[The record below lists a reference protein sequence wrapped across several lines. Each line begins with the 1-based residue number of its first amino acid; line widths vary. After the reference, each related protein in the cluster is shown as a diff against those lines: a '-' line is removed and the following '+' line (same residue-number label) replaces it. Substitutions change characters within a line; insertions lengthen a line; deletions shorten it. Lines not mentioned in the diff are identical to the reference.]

1 MKFTPPRRI
10 TALHATSAAHHAT
23 LGTAPNQQSARPNVS
38 HFDTL
43 PNAALIS
50 IKALAAVQGQ
60 GVSTLWRHCKQD
72 PDFPKPIRLSPG
84 CTRFNVGEIRA
95 YLAKKAAA
103 SKPRLSVRR
112 KLQGVV

>member
-1 MKFTPPRRI
+1 MKTTSHQENSAFQPPVARC
-10 TALHATSAAHHAT
+10 TSPAKR
-23 LGTAPNQQSARPNVS
+23 RPNVS

-43 PNAALIS
+43 PSAALIS
-50 IKALAAVQGQ
+50 IKAMAAVNEQ

-72 PDFPKPIRLSPG
+72 PDFPKPIRLSAG

-103 SKPRLSVRR
+103 SKPRRSARR
-112 KLQGVV
+112 TGEGAA

>member
-1 MKFTPPRRI
+1 MRTTSSLPKPNASGSVPFTQPTPR
-10 TALHATSAAHHAT
+10 TT
-23 LGTAPNQQSARPNVS
+23 NVS

-43 PNAALIS
+43 PNAANIS
-50 IKALAAVQGQ
+50 IKAFAAVNGQ

-72 PDFPKPIRLSPG
+72 PEFPRPIRLSAG

-103 SKPRLSVRR
+103 SMPTQSVCRR
-112 KLQGVV
+112 TTKGGV

>member
-1 MKFTPPRRI
+1 MNSLPPSRVAATITPLAQAPHLPTPR
-10 TALHATSAAHHAT
+10 T
-23 LGTAPNQQSARPNVS
+23 PNVS

-43 PNAALIS
+43 PNAANIS
-50 IKALAAVQGQ
+50 IKAFAAVNGQ

-72 PDFPKPIRLSPG
+72 PDFPRPIRLSAG

-103 SKPRLSVRR
+103 SRLAQPVRPRTA
-112 KLQGVV
+112 KGAA

>member
-1 MKFTPPRRI
+1 MRSTPSPR
-10 TALHATSAAHHAT
+10 SAEMPESQARAH
-23 LGTAPNQQSARPNVS
+23 PKQRRPNVS

-103 SKPRLSVRR
+103 SKSQSRARR
-112 KLQGVV
+112 TAQGGV

>member
-1 MKFTPPRRI
+1 MNP
-10 TALHATSAAHHAT
+10 TSPQQIPAAQASDDDLKSSPKT
-23 LGTAPNQQSARPNVS
+23 RRPNVS

-72 PDFPKPIRLSPG
+72 PDFPRPIRLSAG

-103 SKPRLSVRR
+103 SKPTQPARPRTAKGAV
-112 KLQGVV
+112 

>member
-1 MKFTPPRRI
+1 MNSLPPSRVAATITPLAQAPHLPTPR
-10 TALHATSAAHHAT
+10 T
-23 LGTAPNQQSARPNVS
+23 PNVS

-43 PNAALIS
+43 PNAANIS
-50 IKALAAVQGQ
+50 IKAFAAVNGQ

-72 PDFPKPIRLSPG
+72 PDFPRPIRLSPG

-103 SKPRLSVRR
+103 SRLAQPVRPRTA
-112 KLQGVV
+112 KGAA

>member
-1 MKFTPPRRI
+1 MKSFPPGRVAATITPLAQAPHLPTPR
-10 TALHATSAAHHAT
+10 T
-23 LGTAPNQQSARPNVS
+23 PNVS

-43 PNAALIS
+43 PNAANIS
-50 IKALAAVQGQ
+50 IKAFAAVNGQ

-72 PDFPKPIRLSPG
+72 PDFPRPIRLSPG

-103 SKPRLSVRR
+103 SRLTQPVRPRTA
-112 KLQGVV
+112 KGVA

>member
-1 MKFTPPRRI
+1 MKSSVPRRLAAPI
-10 TALHATSAAHHAT
+10 KSAAET
-23 LGTAPNQQSARPNVS
+23 QPQSPKRTPNVS

-43 PNAALIS
+43 PNAANIS
-50 IKALAAVQGQ
+50 IKAFAAVNGQ

-72 PDFPKPIRLSPG
+72 PDFPRPIRLSPG

-103 SKPRLSVRR
+103 SRLAQPVRPRTA
-112 KLQGVV
+112 KGAA

>member
-1 MKFTPPRRI
+1 MKSSAPSRLAAPI
-10 TALHATSAAHHAT
+10 ESAAAT
-23 LGTAPNQQSARPNVS
+23 QPKPPHPNVS

-50 IKALAAVQGQ
+50 IKALAAVNGQ
-60 GVSTLWRHCKQD
+60 GVSTLWRHCKED
-72 PDFPKPIRLSPG
+72 PEFPRPIRLSPG

-103 SKPRLSVRR
+103 SAKPGRR
-112 KLQGVV
+112 ARQTGEGAA

>member
-1 MKFTPPRRI
+1 MNSLPPSRVAATITPLAQAPHLRTPR
-10 TALHATSAAHHAT
+10 T
-23 LGTAPNQQSARPNVS
+23 PNVS

-43 PNAALIS
+43 PNAANIS
-50 IKALAAVQGQ
+50 IKAFAAVNGQ

-72 PDFPKPIRLSPG
+72 PDFPRPIRLSPG

-103 SKPRLSVRR
+103 SRLAQPVRPRTA
-112 KLQGVV
+112 KGAA

>member
-1 MKFTPPRRI
+1 MNSLPPSRVAATITP
-10 TALHATSAAHHAT
+10 LEQAHHLPT
-23 LGTAPNQQSARPNVS
+23 PRTPNVS

-43 PNAALIS
+43 PNAANIS
-50 IKALAAVQGQ
+50 IKAFAAVNGQ

-72 PDFPKPIRLSPG
+72 PDFPRPIRLSAG

-103 SKPRLSVRR
+103 SRLAQPVRPRTA
-112 KLQGVV
+112 KGAA

>member
-1 MKFTPPRRI
+1 MKLKSARQNLDVQMPV
-10 TALHATSAAHHAT
+10 ALSAAIAKR
-23 LGTAPNQQSARPNVS
+23 RPNVA

-60 GVSTLWRHCKQD
+60 GVSTAWRHCKQD

-95 YLAKKAAA
+95 YLAKKAAS
-103 SKPRLSVRR
+103 SKPRLTARR
-112 KLQGVV
+112 KLQGVA

>member
-1 MKFTPPRRI
+1 MRTTPPQ
-10 TALHATSAAHHAT
+10 
-23 LGTAPNQQSARPNVS
+23 PNAQPSGFLPLASPKPRQPNVS

-50 IKALAAVQGQ
+50 IKALAAVNGQ

-84 CTRFNVGEIRA
+84 CTRFNVGDIRA
-95 YLAKKAAA
+95 YLAKKAKLPVK
-103 SKPRLSVRR
+103 SKPALRHTT
-112 KLQGVV
+112 QGVA

>member
-1 MKFTPPRRI
+1 MKSHPPSRVAATITPL
-10 TALHATSAAHHAT
+10 AQ
-23 LGTAPNQQSARPNVS
+23 APHLPTPLTPNVS

-43 PNAALIS
+43 PNAANIS
-50 IKALAAVQGQ
+50 IKAFAAVNGQ

-72 PDFPKPIRLSPG
+72 PDFPRPIRLSPG

-103 SKPRLSVRR
+103 SRLTQPVRPRTAKGAV
-112 KLQGVV
+112 

>member
-1 MKFTPPRRI
+1 MKSHPPSRVAATITP
-10 TALHATSAAHHAT
+10 LEQAHHLPT
-23 LGTAPNQQSARPNVS
+23 PRTPNVS

-43 PNAALIS
+43 PNAANIS
-50 IKALAAVQGQ
+50 IKAFAAVNGQ

-72 PDFPKPIRLSPG
+72 PDFPRPIRLSAG

-103 SKPRLSVRR
+103 SKPAQSLRR
-112 KLQGVV
+112 RAVKVAV

>member
-1 MKFTPPRRI
+1 MNSLPPSRVAATITPLAQAPHLPTPR
-10 TALHATSAAHHAT
+10 T
-23 LGTAPNQQSARPNVS
+23 PNVS

-43 PNAALIS
+43 PNAANIS
-50 IKALAAVQGQ
+50 IKAFAAVNGQ

-72 PDFPKPIRLSPG
+72 PDFPRPIRLSAG

-103 SKPRLSVRR
+103 SRLAQPARPRTA
-112 KLQGVV
+112 KGAA

>member
-1 MKFTPPRRI
+1 MNTTSPQKI
-10 TALHATSAAHHAT
+10 SAAT
-23 LGTAPNQQSARPNVS
+23 TPVTQSTTELKPHPNVS

-50 IKALAAVQGQ
+50 IKALAAVNGQ

-103 SKPRLSVRR
+103 SKPKRPAHR
-112 KLQGVV
+112 KGEGAA